1 MGFAKGFEVGQ
12 EMGFYAGCHAVWT
25 RCLKSDPDVFGH
37 RAARSI
43 DAFGEMLG
51 SFPIHD
57 PLNEEILEILNA
69 VRGKFKTIVALMG
82 MREEYAPEDAPAGTS
97 F

>member
-1 MGFAKGFEVGQ
+1 
-12 EMGFYAGCHAVWT
+12 
-25 RCLKSDPDVFGH
+25 
-37 RAARSI
+37 
-43 DAFGEMLG
+43 MLG

-82 MREEYAPEDAPAGTS
+82 MHKEYAPDDAPAGAS